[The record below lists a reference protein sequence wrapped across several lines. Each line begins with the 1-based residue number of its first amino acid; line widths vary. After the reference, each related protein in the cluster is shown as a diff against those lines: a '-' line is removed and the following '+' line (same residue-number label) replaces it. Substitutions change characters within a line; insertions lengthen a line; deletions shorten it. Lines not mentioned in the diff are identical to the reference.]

1 MPVLNLVQAINAAL
15 EEEMIRD
22 DRVLIIGE
30 DVGVDGGVFR
40 VTDGLLQKFGP
51 ERVVDTLL
59 AESGIVGTAIGMAL
73 YGLKPI
79 VEIQFMDFIY
89 PAFDQIVSELIKMRY
104 RSGGEFLAPVV
115 IRTPYGGGIKG
126 AHYHSQSSEAFFVH
140 MGGLKVVVPSNPYDA
155 KGLLKSAV
163 RDEDPVIF
171 MEPKRIYRTVKM
183 EVPEDDYTIPIGE
196 AQVVREG
203 TDVALLT
210 YGAMLHEALRAA
222 DLAKEEGIETKLVDL
237 RTLVPL
243 DIEAVLKAVRETGR
257 VVVHHEAPRTCGFG
271 AELVAQIAEKALEYL
286 EAPVRRVTG
295 FDTPFPYKHEETYL
309 PNATRLS
316 AAIRDVA
323 SFE

>member
-15 EEEMIRD
+15 EEEMMRD
-22 DRVLIIGE
+22 GRVLIMGE
-30 DVGVDGGVFR
+30 DVGVAGGVFR

-51 ERVVDTLL
+51 ERVIDTPL

-89 PAFDQIVSELIKMRY
+89 PAFDQIVSELVKMRY

-203 TDVALLT
+203 TDVTLFT
-210 YGAMLHEALRAA
+210 YGAMVHEALRAA
-222 DLAKEEGIETKLVDL
+222 DLAEKEGVETKVMDL

-295 FDTPFPYKHEETYL
+295 FDTPFPYKHEKTYL

-316 AAIRDVA
+316 AAIRDVGL
-323 SFE
+323 FE